1 MTSNELNRL
10 KTRLSKISI
19 LVRIYRLYL
28 ASKQIWEYNTTF
40 KSDFRRFKSL
50 SSQNR
55 FELKWS
61 RRLPFVMEKTST
73 TGFDKHYVYHLAWA
87 SRILSA
93 IKPTYHV
100 DISSSLRFCAILSA
114 FIPVRYYEFRAVE
127 IKLSNLTSD
136 VVDLTSLPFASASI
150 KSLSSMHVVEH
161 VGLGRYGDKLDPEG
175 DLRAISELKRV
186 ISAGGDLLFVVPVG
200 KKAEILFNAHRI
212 YTYDQICS
220 YFGELQLIEFALVPD
235 LSPSDKLIRNAPR
248 ELADRCNYGCGCFW
262 FKKAESS

>member
-1 MTSNELNRL
+1 MISNEFNRL

-19 LVRIYRLYL
+19 LVRLYQLYL
-28 ASKQIWEYNTTF
+28 ALKQNWGYDTTF
-40 KSDFRRFKSL
+40 RSDFRRFKSL

-61 RRLPFVMEKTST
+61 RKLPFVKEKTDTIS
-73 TGFDKHYVYHLAWA
+73 FDKHYVYHLGWA
-87 SRILSA
+87 SRVLSA

-100 DISSSLRFCAILSA
+100 DISSSLHFCAILSA
-114 FIPVRYYEFRAVE
+114 FIPVRYYEYRPVD

-136 VVDLTSLPFASASI
+136 AVDLTSLPFASASI
-150 KSLSSMHVVEH
+150 KSLSCMHVVEH

-175 DLRAISELKRV
+175 DLRAMSELKRV
-186 ISAGGDLLFVVPVG
+186 VSAGGDLLFVVPIG

-212 YTYDQICS
+212 YTYDQVCS
-220 YFGELQLIEFALVPD
+220 YFRELELIEFALVPD
-235 LSPSDKLIRNAPR
+235 LSPSDELIRNAPR

-262 FKKAESS
+262 FKKAVQS